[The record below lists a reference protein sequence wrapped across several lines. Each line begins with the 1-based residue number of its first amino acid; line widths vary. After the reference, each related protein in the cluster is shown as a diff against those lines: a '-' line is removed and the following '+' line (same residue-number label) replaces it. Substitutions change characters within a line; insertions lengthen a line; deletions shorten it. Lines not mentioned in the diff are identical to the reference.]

1 MSFVGFYKRNLALSQ
16 LAIITQTEY
25 RVNFIVDAL
34 AQPVL
39 MAFIEILLWHA
50 IFRGSGMT
58 QIAGFG
64 LGSYV
69 AYVIWAGFFSRISA
83 NWMYE
88 FRMIEEVNLGRINSV
103 ILRPISFYEYYLS
116 QFLGYKAIIIAVSL
130 VIPILVVSF
139 LGYPFHLER
148 LPLVIL
154 MLFMYLVFTYTMSF
168 VVVCSAF
175 FFNRVQ
181 SLTVTKNMTLWIL
194 GGELFPL
201 DLVPDPYKQ
210 YLMNL
215 PFSCGVFVPV
225 GYLTGRLQLSDM
237 LHGFMTIAAG
247 FAVCGLISVVLW
259 KTAIRQ
265 YSGTG
270 A

>member
-1 MSFVGFYKRNLALSQ
+1 MSFVGFCKRNLALSQ

-39 MAFIEILLWHA
+39 MAFVEIILWHA
-50 IFRGSGMT
+50 IFRGSGMS

-64 LGSYV
+64 LGSYIS
-69 AYVIWAGFFSRISA
+69 YVIWAGFFSRISA

-103 ILRPISFYEYYLS
+103 LLRPISFYEYYLS
-116 QFLGYKAIIIAVSL
+116 QFLGYKAVIVAVSL
-130 VIPILVVSF
+130 VIPISVVSVM
-139 LGYPFHLER
+139 GYPFFIER
-148 LPLVIL
+148 LPMVIF
-154 MLFMYLVFTYTMSF
+154 MLLAYLVFTYTMSF

-201 DLVPDPYKQ
+201 DLVPQPYQQ
-210 YLMNL
+210 YLLNL
-215 PFSCGVFVPV
+215 PFSSGVFVPV
-225 GYLTGRLQLSDM
+225 GYLTGRLQMSDM
-237 LHGFMTIAAG
+237 IHGFMTIFIG
-247 FAVCGLISVVLW
+247 IFVCGLISVILW
-259 KTAIRQ
+259 RKAIQ
-265 YSGTG
+265 EYSGTG

>member
-1 MSFVGFYKRNLALSQ
+1 MSFIGFCKRNLALSQ

-34 AQPVL
+34 AQPFL
-39 MAFIEILLWHA
+39 MAFIEMILWHA
-50 IFRGSGMT
+50 IFRGAGVS

-64 LGSYV
+64 MSSYMS
-69 AYVIWAGFFSRISA
+69 YVIWAGFFSRISA

-103 ILRPISFYEYYLS
+103 LLRPFSFYEYYLS
-116 QFLGYKAIIIAVSL
+116 QFLGYKTAIISISLIIPVAVVAL
-130 VIPILVVSF
+130 MGF
-139 LGYPFHLER
+139 PFELSR
-148 LPLVIL
+148 LPLVLL
-154 MLFMYLVFTYTMSF
+154 MLFAYLIFTYTMSF
-168 VVVCSAF
+168 IVVCSAF

-201 DLVPDPYKQ
+201 DLVPEPYKQ
-210 YLMNL
+210 YLLNL

-225 GYLTGRLQLSDM
+225 GYLTGRLEFKDM
-237 LHGFMTIAAG
+237 QHGFFTIAVG
-247 FAVCGLISVVLW
+247 TLICGTMSVLLW
-259 KTAIRQ
+259 RKAIRE